1 MHLKQFI
8 PIFLFVN
15 ILILTANAQLKLIDT
30 HATEHITIEPTTTEP
45 ITVEPTTTEP
55 NTTKPATTEP
65 NTTKPST
72 IKPSIFN
79 FIFPFH

>member
-8 PIFLFVN
+8 TIFLFVN

-30 HATEHITIEPTTTEP
+30 HANEHII
-45 ITVEPTTTEP
+45 IEPTTTEP